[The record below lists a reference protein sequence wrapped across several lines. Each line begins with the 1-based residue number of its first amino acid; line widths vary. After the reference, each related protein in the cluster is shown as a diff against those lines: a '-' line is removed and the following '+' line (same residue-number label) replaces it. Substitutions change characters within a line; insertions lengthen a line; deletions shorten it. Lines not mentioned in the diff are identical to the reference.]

1 MRRIL
6 APLTAA
12 AALAF
17 MPQLHAQEP
26 VPPAP
31 PPAQPAQPPSPDA
44 APQAV
49 TEVSDEELETF
60 ADIYVELEK
69 TLSQYE
75 EELAQAESQE
85 EAQETQNKLQQDA
98 FDKIAEHGWTP
109 DQYGRVVQA
118 VNADP
123 NLRQKAV
130 ALIEERS

>member
-1 MRRIL
+1 MRRTL
-6 APLTAA
+6 APLIAA
-12 AALAF
+12 AALASV
-17 MPQLHAQEP
+17 PLLQAQEP

-31 PPAQPAQPPSPDA
+31 PPAQPPAPDA
-44 APQAV
+44 GQQAA
-49 TEVSDEELETF
+49 TAVSDEELETF
-60 ADIYVELEK
+60 ADIYIALEE

-75 EELAQAESQE
+75 EELAAAESQE